1 MNNNPKTYQDWC
13 IDTLLFIY
21 QNRDNYN
28 FTEKDKGYR
37 YAINALLTNHA
48 SMYYRPSDKAQKTYI
63 NLWWDHLNQS
73 TLPFFF
79 QPLLMS
85 SAAAKYLEERTYV
98 TESGKLDKD
107 AMKQRLHFEHIT
119 PNGVIID
126 EIERSRKVPPPE
138 RDFICSVLKY
148 HKLVL
153 LTKEERDRYMDGA
166 KDIEDHCTTFQQKDI
181 ALLEQWD
188 KSIPPM
194 AKEGDKCK
202 ALGNGPLRLAHL
214 VNCGIQFVLRGKPLD
229 TSSFSEF
236 EQYFSEP
243 YAFSM

>member
-1 MNNNPKTYQDWC
+1 MNSNLKTYQDWC

-21 QNRDNYN
+21 QNRDKYD

-48 SMYYRPSDKAQKTYI
+48 SMYYHPSNKAQKTYI

-73 TLPFFF
+73 TISFFF

-85 SAAAKYLEERTYV
+85 FAAAKYLEEQTYI

-107 AMKQRLHFEHIT
+107 AIKQRLHFEHIT

-126 EIERSRKVPPPE
+126 EIERSLKERPPE
-138 RDFICSVLKY
+138 RAFICSVLKY

-153 LTKEERDRYMDGA
+153 LTKEERDSYMDGA
-166 KDIEDHCTTFQQKDI
+166 KDIDDHCTTFQQKDI
-181 ALLEQWD
+181 ELLKQWD
-188 KSIPPM
+188 KTIPPM

-214 VNCGIQFVLRGKPLD
+214 VNCGVPFVLRGKPLD

>member
-1 MNNNPKTYQDWC
+1 MNSKLKTYQDWC

-21 QNRDNYN
+21 QNRPLYD
-28 FTEKDKGYR
+28 FTGKDKGYR
-37 YAINALLTNHA
+37 YAVNALLTNHA
-48 SMYYRPSDKAQKTYI
+48 SMYYCADYNSEKKYI

-73 TLPFFF
+73 TASFFF
-79 QPLLMS
+79 RPLLMS
-85 SAAAKYLEERTYV
+85 ASAAKYVDENIYQKGH
-98 TESGKLDKD
+98 GKLDKD
-107 AMKQRLHFEHIT
+107 AIKKSLHFEHIT

-126 EIERSRKVPPPE
+126 EIERSLKERPPE
-138 RDFICSVLKY
+138 RAFICSVLKY

-153 LTKEERDRYMDGA
+153 LTKEERDSYMDGS
-166 KDIEDHCTTFQQKDI
+166 KDIDDHCTTIQQKDI
-181 ALLEQWD
+181 ELLKQWD
-188 KSIPPM
+188 KTIPPM

-214 VNCGIQFVLRGKPLD
+214 VNCGVPFVLRGKPLD